1 MNISD
6 VLSRAK
12 PHAKRKRV
20 GRGIGSG
27 RGKTCGRGHKGLG
40 QRAGGKTRQLT
51 EGGQMP
57 LFRRLPKRGF
67 NNAEFR
73 TEYQIVNVAALETR
87 FEEGAHVT
95 ATVLADAGL
104 IRHAGRPVKI
114 LGTGELKKK
123 LQVEATAFS
132 GSAADKIKAAG
143 GEAKCPSKAL

>member
-1 MNISD
+1 
-6 VLSRAK
+6 
-12 PHAKRKRV
+12 
-20 GRGIGSG
+20 
-27 RGKTCGRGHKGLG
+27 
-40 QRAGGKTRQLT
+40 
-51 EGGQMP
+51 MP